1 MMGRK
6 IFVRLCVVA
15 ALWGCAAGPVLGQEA
30 NLSPPQTPVNLL
42 WIHHSTGANW
52 AQKYDTDGSCVWN
65 DGVAGVRRGP
75 DDGVYAT
82 RHFTSDV
89 GGNGEVALY
98 NNNYILHHL
107 SYGSILADGDH
118 YTDYRN
124 WHYKFRRYL
133 DSGDS
138 TNYVND
144 VGGEDLIHCCAQDIS
159 YAEQGTDEFTAAGV
173 SGQTNPV
180 IMFKSCFPNSAIA
193 APDTSGG
200 LPENPTLAQAR
211 TWITG
216 AGYSTWREGGG
227 AAGPINFI
235 QAEYLA
241 LLDVFGEARYRDI
254 LFVAWVAPPETDST
268 SAHARA
274 LSDWF
279 ENQWLADYAYDN
291 VLLFNYWNI
300 HTGEHQASGEP
311 MPAYQQK
318 HNHSRYNPFTGE
330 RDYVT
335 TSDADFV
342 DDIRMAF
349 PSGDSHPS
357 HFGGAVATKELI
369 PLLNIQWNRL
379 HNNPSS
385 GATGYPTDGRT
396 AFFMLDSS
404 FSGTLPSGV
413 TKGSI
418 DGVECLI
425 FDGSASAVVDL
436 GAADVVGAGGAFSY
450 CFWYRPNDNILPA
463 VGNYVAVLRKD
474 SVFACHHYAEDN
486 ADSHVNTEFGGDYM
500 YAVDHYNNVVDSDTW
515 THVTFVWDGTNVRFY
530 MDAVQI
536 METYQA
542 SARTVTDNAN
552 HLFLGVGNGNLSGGI
567 REVAIYNRALTADEV
582 RRIFNANAPSGPIP
596 SPTATPEGGPSPAPT
611 PTEGPTV
618 EPTTTQTPT
627 EGPTAEP
634 TAALTPTEG
643 PTAEPT
649 TAQTPTEGPSPT
661 PTVTG
666 EEPIRDLIDSFY
678 KRVLGRDPG
687 SSELNGWQTYFNYA
701 VNFNIDVR
709 FIPREMARL
718 FFLSEEYANRNRTD
732 AEFITDCYLVF
743 LNRSPSQTELDN
755 WTSGVWNR
763 SQVMT
768 VFSESEEFANRIMG
782 LFPGLGGNPTRNF
795 VTFMYIGLLDRLVDQ
810 SGLDYAAG
818 LFDAANASGGIAS
831 VRAQAVQMARE
842 VIQSSEFLSNNPT
855 TTVYVTRFYRAFL
868 GRFPNDTEVTYW
880 AGELDAQRETYESVI
895 WLFAE
900 SPEFTAR
907 LEAYF

>member
-1 MMGRK
+1 MGRK

-15 ALWGCAAGPVLGQEA
+15 ALWGCAAGPVLAQGA

-52 AQKYDTDGSCVWN
+52 DQKYDTDGSCVWN

-75 DDGVYAT
+75 DDGAYAT
-82 RHFTSDV
+82 RHYTSDV

-107 SYGSILADGDH
+107 SYGSMLADGGN
-118 YTDYRN
+118 YTDYRD

-138 TNYVND
+138 SNYVND
-144 VGGEDLIHCCAQDIS
+144 VGGEDLLHCYAQDIS
-159 YAEQGTDEFTAAGV
+159 YAEQSADEFTSADV
-173 SGQTNPV
+173 SGQTNQV
-180 IMFKSCFPNSAIA
+180 IMFKSCFPNSAIG

-200 LPENPTLAQAR
+200 LPENPTLADAR
-211 TWITG
+211 TWIAG

-241 LLDVFGEARYRDI
+241 LLDVFGEERYRDI
-254 LFVAWVAPPETDST
+254 LFVAWVAPPETDS
-268 SAHARA
+268 SSSYARA

-300 HTGEHQASGEP
+300 HTGEHDASGNF
-311 MPAYQQK
+311 MPAHQAK
-318 HNHSRYNPFTGE
+318 HNHSRYNPFTGG
-330 RDYVT
+330 RDYIT
-335 TSDADFV
+335 TGDPDFV

-379 HNNPSS
+379 QGNPSGGS
-385 GATGYPTDGRT
+385 TGYPTDGRT

-404 FSGTLPSGV
+404 FSGTLPAGV
-413 TKGSI
+413 SQGTI
-418 DGVECLI
+418 DGVECLV
-425 FDGSASAVVDL
+425 FDGSASAVLDL

-450 CFWYRPNDNILPA
+450 GFWYRPNDDSVST
-463 VGNYVAVLRKD
+463 VGTYAAILRKD
-474 SVFACHHYAEDN
+474 DVFECHHYVEN
-486 ADSHVNTEFGGDYM
+486 EVDSHLNTYFGGDYI
-500 YAVDHYNNVVDSDTW
+500 YSADHRNNVVDNDTW
-515 THVTFVWDGTNVRFY
+515 THAAFVWDGADVRFY
-530 MDAVQI
+530 MDGVQI
-536 METYQA
+536 METFTA
-542 SARTVTDNAN
+542 PARTVTDNAN
-552 HLFLGVGNGNLSGGI
+552 HLFLGGNDGGLSGGI
-567 REVAIYNRALTADEV
+567 REVALYNRALTADEV
-582 RRIFNANAPSGPIP
+582 RRIFNANAASGPSP
-596 SPTATPEGGPSPAPT
+596 SATPTPEGTTTPGPAETPTPTEEPTGGPTATPTPTGTPPTATATPFTTSTSTPEPT
-611 PTEGPTV
+611 PDTTSTPGPT
-618 EPTTTQTPT
+618 P
-627 EGPTAEP
+627 
-634 TAALTPTEG
+634 
-643 PTAEPT
+643 
-649 TAQTPTEGPSPT
+649 
-661 PTVTG
+661 
-666 EEPIRDLIDSFY
+666 EPIDPLICSFY
-678 KRVLGRDPG
+678 TLILGRDPSAG
-687 SSELNGWQTYFNYA
+687 ETGGWRTYFDYV

-718 FFLSEEYANRNRTD
+718 FFLSVEYANRGRTD
-732 AEFITDCYLVF
+732 AEFLTDCYRVF
-743 LNRSPSQTELDN
+743 LDRDPNQNELDN
-755 WTSGVWNR
+755 WLGGVWNR

-768 VFSESEEFANRIMG
+768 VFSESEEFANRIQAMY
-782 LFPGLGGNPTRNF
+782 PQSAGNSTRNF

-810 SGLDYAAG
+810 SGLEYATG

-831 VRAQAVQMARE
+831 VRAQAAQMARE
-842 VIQSSEFLSNNPT
+842 VIQSAEFLSKNPT
-855 TTVYVTRFYRAFL
+855 TDVYVTRFYRAFL
-868 GRFPNDTEVTYW
+868 GRFPNDTEVAYW
-880 AGELDAQRETYESVI
+880 TGELDAGRQTYESVI

-900 SPEFTAR
+900 STEFTER